1 MSTLTME
8 RRVAGE
14 EREIGVLS
22 SAVGEMEAG
31 ALAPSKPADD
41 VTQRPEEAGPYSV
54 ALCCTF
60 EAPSGEGSH
69 PRAPA
74 VTQSQVR

>member
-14 EREIGVLS
+14 GREVVVPP
-22 SAVGEMEAG
+22 SAVGDMEAG
-31 ALAPSKPADD
+31 GPAPAKPAGE
-41 VTQRPEEAGPYSV
+41 VAQPPEAADPYSIT
-54 ALCCTF
+54 LCCTF
-60 EAPSGEGSH
+60 EARSGEDSH

-74 VTQSQVR
+74 VTRSRVR